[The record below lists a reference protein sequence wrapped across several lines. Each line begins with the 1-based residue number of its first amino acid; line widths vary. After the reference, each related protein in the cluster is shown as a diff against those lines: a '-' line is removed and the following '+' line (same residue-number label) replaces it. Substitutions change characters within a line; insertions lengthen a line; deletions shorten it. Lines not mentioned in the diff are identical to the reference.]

1 MSTLKLHDI
10 FEEKRQKE
18 NHSQSYFCTWQAQN
32 DVVGMSLERFPLK
45 KRAMER
51 SGKECEKLAVNML
64 DEDILFGKGGFA
76 EQYPRERDQLY
87 FMLDYGWDIPYLTD
101 PAHNMVYFGGHEL
114 NLDRFPSF
122 TGTPAERLKKLN
134 AKIQEYGWRGL
145 GIWVP
150 SQPAGVNDQKPFSPD
165 IIDYWR
171 ERILWSKEAG
181 IRYWKLDLG
190 AYMHDPEFRRMLTEL
205 GRELYPELCI
215 EQTICPA
222 ALNGNIEEDGRF
234 ADEANAP
241 AFTKLYANCDL
252 FRSGDVS
259 VELGNVTS
267 IDRIAHL
274 LKSPAAIINCEC
286 NPLLGASL
294 GHTLGIMRSELHR
307 GGSEN
312 GDKLGEITA
321 ALNWHRFA
329 PPFEGGTAQASTEIL
344 LAQHTYGET
353 WVPNASNKTVTQGA
367 PAIFARSTPLP
378 TVMSGKESCYV
389 TASQHP
395 NGAYAVAFIPRP
407 TAQKTELPLPTLTCY
422 PKANT
427 TLFGVFGNFEALHL
441 QFENTQKSF
450 EHVYAQSLIEG
461 EMQDITAQT
470 TWDNGTLTVKGATLQ
485 PLTFASDASANAV
498 AILLK

>member
-10 FEEKRQKE
+10 FEEKLQTE
-18 NHSQSYFCTWQAQN
+18 PHSQSYFCTWQAQN

-64 DEDILFGKGGFA
+64 DEEILFGEGGFA

-101 PAHNMVYFGGHEL
+101 PAENMVRFGGHEL

-145 GIWVP
+145 CIWVP
-150 SQPAGVNDQKPFSPD
+150 SQPAGINDQKPFSPD

-190 AYMHDPEFRRMLTEL
+190 AYMHDPEFRCMLTSL
-205 GRELYPELCI
+205 GHELYPALCI

-222 ALNGNIEEDGRF
+222 PLNGNIEKDGRF
-234 ADEANAP
+234 ADEESAP
-241 AFTKLYANCDL
+241 RFATTYANCDL

-267 IDRIAHL
+267 IDRIVYL
-274 LKSPAAIINCEC
+274 LQAPGAIINCEC

-329 PPFEGGTAQASTEIL
+329 PPFEGGTAQASNEIL

-367 PAIFARSTPLP
+367 PAVLARSTPLP
-378 TVMSGKESCYV
+378 TVTSGQESGYV
-389 TASQHP
+389 TASQNP
-395 NGAYAVAFIPRP
+395 TGAYAVAFIPRP
-407 TAQKTELPLPTLTCY
+407 MAQKTAHSLPTVTCY
-422 PKANT
+422 PAANT
-427 TLFGVFGNFEALHL
+427 TLFGIFGDFEALRL
-441 QFENTQKSF
+441 QFEDQDRAF
-450 EHVYAQSLIEG
+450 ERVYAQSLIDG
-461 EMQDITAQT
+461 EMQDITAQVS
-470 TWDNGTLTVKGATLQ
+470 WEKGVLTVKGETLRQ
-485 PLTFASDASANAV
+485 RSTVSDASARAM